1 MGEKLTSAKRDRQ
14 KRREPPL
21 APVLRHFFPFFRSVF
36 ASYELSCSPPSE
48 SLEQAT
54 RFGNTITRHVYIYII
69 ICIDNDCIL
78 FPRKRIFLLFVS
90 CHNRLPQ
97 VEPHYPKDP
106 PSRPLQQPYS
116 ASKGFSPAELLVFT
130 KLIALLVSSIVGLF
144 YTLPPH
150 IKQTKQV
157 MRTTS

>member
-21 APVLRHFFPFFRSVF
+21 PQCYVIFFSFFRSVF

-54 RFGNTITRHVYIYII
+54 RYGNTVTRYVYIYII

-78 FPRKRIFLLFVS
+78 FPRKRIFFIV
-90 CHNRLPQ
+90 CILP
-97 VEPHYPKDP
+97 
-106 PSRPLQQPYS
+106 
-116 ASKGFSPAELLVFT
+116 
-130 KLIALLVSSIVGLF
+130 
-144 YTLPPH
+144 
-150 IKQTKQV
+150 
-157 MRTTS
+157 